1 MNKEL
6 IEHFNKQCETFNII
20 PSEIQI
26 RQLID
31 YYEMLVEKNKVMNLT
46 AITEPQEVLEK
57 HFLDSISI
65 VKAVDLTKVH
75 TLLDVGTGAGF
86 PGIPLKIIFPELSV
100 TLLDSLNKRVLF
112 LKEVCEKL
120 GLQDITCIHS
130 RAEEAARNPEFR
142 ENFDLVTSR
151 AVANL
156 STLSEYCIPFVK
168 KSGCFISYK
177 AEEVSEEV
185 ENSKTAFRILGGQL
199 EKTVSFALPDTD
211 IHRNLIVI
219 RKIKDTPKRFPRK
232 AGIPSKTPIER

>member
-6 IEHFNKQCETFNII
+6 IEHFNKQCETFDII

-86 PGIPLKIIFPELSV
+86 PGIPLKIFFPELSV

-120 GLQDITCIHS
+120 GLHDITCIHS

-142 ENFDLVTSR
+142 EKFDLVTSR

-185 ENSKTAFRILGGQL
+185 ENAKTAFRILGGQL
-199 EKTVSFALPDTD
+199 EKTLSFVLPETD
-211 IHRNLIVI
+211 INRNLIVI